1 MTSLFLSLFG
11 GLGTTIF
18 FRSGLVTELCAGP
31 RSLEEAIPFPNV
43 SDVFVINPWQRRNTV
58 PSIGSVLWG
67 IASPPRKYTMTNDAN
82 SSAAICRIA
91 EGMVDPCCSMRYHV
105 HHSWPTKS
113 RKQWLKSQNTLI
125 ITHHTSSAE
134 DSWLFLVP
142 SFLDKLRDW
151 CYIHKV
157 WNIVPRRAEGALAS
171 AWDGNCS
178 QQCLPVSGT

>member
-1 MTSLFLSLFG
+1 MTSLFLSLF
-11 GLGTTIF
+11 LGARYNHF
-18 FRSGLVTELCAGP
+18 VPSRLVTELCAGP

-43 SDVFVINPWQRRNTV
+43 SDVLVINPWQRRHTV

-105 HHSWPTKS
+105 HHWNPQNVTDSWPTKS

-142 SFLDKLRDW
+142 SFLHKLRDW
-151 CYIHKV
+151 YTEFTSCTLF
-157 WNIVPRRAEGALAS
+157 WSALRAR
-171 AWDGNCS
+171 WR
-178 QQCLPVSGT
+178 